1 MKSVAKTKL
10 NRLSLLFTIA
20 ILGIFSVQ
28 NVSAQYYDDYNDNN
42 NGYYDD
48 RYDNGD
54 YQQFYDDLSPHGT
67 WMQDPT
73 YGYVWSPSVGRDFR
87 PYYSNGHWAM
97 TDLGNMWVSS
107 YSWGWIPFHYGRW
120 VFNDYYGW
128 LWVPGRTWAP
138 AWVVW
143 RQNNAY
149 YGWAPMG
156 PSVSINFN
164 FGNYYNS
171 YYDYWNFIPCG
182 NLYAGNYGRYRMRNV
197 NYNFFNQTTIINNYH
212 SHNSNRFFAGP
223 RAEDVRRVTGRDVRT
238 YKVSQVNTRGRTSV
252 RGNDIRVYTPEIG
265 TSRSGLQ
272 TAPRKVTKIES
283 GRKTRIDQSV
293 GNNYRS
299 NVRTSSPKQEV
310 RSNSRNT
317 KELRKSEV
325 KNSTSKEINR
335 NNSKVSESREP
346 SPKINRNNKTNR
358 EPQINRKPTTP
369 DRNINKTTP
378 QRNNKVNQQS
388 VPKREMRSSAPQ
400 KTEMKAP
407 RSSNRNF
414 QSSPKSSRPQMKS
427 TPRTSS
433 PGRNMNNSRR

>member
-1 MKSVAKTKL
+1 MKSVAKTRL
-10 NRLSLLFTIA
+10 NRLSLLFSIA

-28 NVSAQYYDDYNDNN
+28 NVSAQYYDDNDN

-67 WMQDPT
+67 WMQDPA
-73 YGYVWSPSVGRDFR
+73 YGYVWSPRVGRDFR

-143 RQNNAY
+143 RQSNAY

-182 NLYAGNYGRYRMRNV
+182 NLYSGNYGRYRMRNV

-223 RAEDVRRVTGRDVRT
+223 RAADVRRVTGRDVRT

-252 RGNDIRVYTPEIG
+252 RGNDIRVYAPKIG
-265 TSRSGLQ
+265 TSRSGIQ

-283 GRKTRIDQSV
+283 SRKTRVDQSV

-299 NVRTSSPKQEV
+299 NVRKSSPKQEV
-310 RSNSRNT
+310 RPNNRNT
-317 KELRKSEV
+317 KEIRKNNV
-325 KNSTSKEINR
+325 KRNANKGINR
-335 NNSKVSESREP
+335 SNSKISEPRNP

-358 EPQINRKPTTP
+358 EPQMNRKQTTP
-369 DRNINKTTP
+369 NRNINKTTP
-378 QRNNKVNQQS
+378 QRNNKINNQRA
-388 VPKREMRSSAPQ
+388 PKREMRSSAPQ
-400 KTEMKAP
+400 RTEKKAP
-407 RSSNRNF
+407 RSNNRNF
-414 QSSPKSSRPQMKS
+414 QSSPRNSRPEMKS
-427 TPRTSS
+427 APRTSS
-433 PGRNMNNSRR
+433 PGRNMNNNRR